1 MDFPLIVL
9 KDGAK
14 SEDTEIGLCNAIVTT
29 RVPLSVFSVVRIAG
43 GRLFVRSGGY
53 AAGHE
58 LRGLEGI

>member
-1 MDFPLIVL
+1 MA
-9 KDGAK
+9 AK

-29 RVPLSVFSVVRIAG
+29 RVPLNVFSVVRIAG
-43 GRLFVRSGGY
+43 GRLFMRSGGY